1 MCDYAC
7 PLVLPRL
14 VAVNGS
20 MVYLL
25 ESKENWSKSIY
36 FQVSGGYPAVTGY
49 VWNVND
55 TVLPNGDSRYEIS
68 YSVNSTSLRIKG
80 PTRQDS
86 GWYRVITSGP
96 SGTSMAVTRLII
108 MCERLVACF
117 QLLDVF
123 VYGPLRSEYSYSKI
137 LN

>member
-14 VAVNGS
+14 VAVNGL

-25 ESKENWSKSIY
+25 ESKEGWSKSIY
-36 FQVSGGYPAVTGY
+36 FQVSDGYPMVTGF
-49 VWNVND
+49 VWKVND
-55 TVLPNGDSRYEIS
+55 TVLPDRDYRYDIS
-68 YSVNSTSLRIKG
+68 YSVNSTFLRIKG

-86 GWYRVITSGP
+86 GLYRVITSGP
-96 SGTSMAVTRLII
+96 SGTSMADTRLIV

-117 QLLDVF
+117 QLWDVF
-123 VYGPLRSEYSYSKI
+123 VYGPLQSEGSYS
-137 LN
+137 